1 MNYTQDTP
9 AMSESDRYQE
19 LLRAADQAAGRSM
32 DALVADMTTFHIH
45 SHEDETKQAP
55 YDWKPVP
62 RHQPQ
67 GTMLE
72 KMHSNDTVQNIWDML
87 TLRDVFAL
95 SFVSIGLREQTVERA
110 KKIKYVT
117 KRSRLILTN
126 IFDETLRGNARD
138 WLDIMRDHAMYV
150 GDSSILQGIL
160 FDRSWTLHHGPVD
173 ESGHHASWR
182 GSCGIDLDVYIKT
195 DAGFGMLK
203 PKLDKMFEVV
213 TEREPNYGTWF
224 YGKWI
229 ARHSEIGKYGHPIGT
244 ACEIDVISTDNG
256 IECYDLTVCQNSISW
271 DGKMR
276 CLNMYDIVHMK
287 MKLSRLFENQLIK
300 MIGYAV
306 AMNDQV
312 HGRHIPKQTTSG
324 MWISE
329 RLIIDPM
336 VGGMDCCVRHL
347 LHRIKKYKDRGF
359 TFNDAN
365 LKALFDNEVLHEHF
379 KTMSEPSGWQAL

>member
-1 MNYTQDTP
+1 
-9 AMSESDRYQE
+9 MSEGDRYQE

-32 DALVADMTTFHIH
+32 DALGDADCVDLLVADMTTFHIH
-45 SHEDETKQAP
+45 SHEDETKEAP
-55 YDWKPVP
+55 YDWKPKK
-62 RHQPQ
+62 REKPQ

-95 SFVSIGLREQTVERA
+95 SFVSQSIREQTVEHA

-117 KRSRLILTN
+117 KRSRIILTD
-126 IFDETLRGNARD
+126 IFDKTLRSHARD

-150 GDSSILQGIL
+150 GGSSILQGIL
-160 FDRSWTLHHGPVD
+160 FDRSWTFQHDPHGKRKNPWH
-173 ESGHHASWR
+173 GH
-182 GSCGIDLDVYIKT
+182 DLDVYIKT

-203 PKLDKMFEVV
+203 PKLDKMFEAV
-213 TEREPNYGTWF
+213 TERDPKYGSWF

-229 ARHSEIGKYGHPIGT
+229 ARHMNDKYCTGK
-244 ACEIDVISTDNG
+244 CEIDVISADNG
-256 IECYDLTVCQNSISW
+256 IECYDLTVCQSSISW

-276 CLNMYDIVHMK
+276 CLNMYDIVHME
-287 MKLSRLFENQLIK
+287 MKLSRLFENQLTK

-312 HGRHIPKQTTSG
+312 RGRHIPKQTSSG

-359 TFNDAN
+359 TFDDAN